1 MKKRVIMIPHPDKVT
16 RGAYVFGE
24 AVPVNIFIN
33 GKRIEAPK
41 AGIKVGRPMYP
52 DIDHG
57 VAVALGNFIDDK
69 KK

>member
-1 MKKRVIMIPHPDKVT
+1 MKKRVIMIPHPDRVT

-41 AGIKVGRPMYP
+41 AGIKMGRPMNP
-52 DIDHG
+52 TVDHCG
-57 VAVALGNFIDDK
+57 AIALGDFIDDK